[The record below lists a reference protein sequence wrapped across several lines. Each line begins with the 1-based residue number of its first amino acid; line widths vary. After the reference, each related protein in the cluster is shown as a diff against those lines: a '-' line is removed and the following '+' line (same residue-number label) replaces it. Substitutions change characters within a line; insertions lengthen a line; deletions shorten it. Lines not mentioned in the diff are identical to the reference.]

1 MKCFFQFLHYVWY
14 RKKVN
19 HKNLQNES
27 EFRRFLLGEMEE
39 NERAEFEGQFIL
51 DEKLFEN
58 LCVAEDE
65 LIEAYVLGSL
75 AVTEKNKFE
84 ANFLTTEK
92 RRQRVEFTK
101 QMLTQLKGK
110 EAAVA
115 EVKKIAS
122 EAENPSFFESVL
134 AFFKQPG
141 FALGTA
147 FVILLL
153 IFSGWFL
160 LKNPN
165 QPIDIAKNTPTP
177 TPQISVSPTPQV
189 SENNNVGNV
198 NSPVNVN
205 NKNAESN
212 NQRPKIESNV
222 NKRAE
227 NTNQEKPIQQ
237 SSVVTLALFAGGV
250 RGEGKTNELNLSK
263 DLGGTNLQLNLESQ
277 DYKTYRA
284 EIVDQNGSVI
294 YRSGKLTAKSSKINT
309 FVPAK
314 NLKRGDYIVK
324 VYGKNAQN
332 QDESV
337 ADFQFRVN
345 QK

>member
-1 MKCFFQFLHYVWY
+1 M
-14 RKKVN
+14 N
-19 HKNLQNES
+19 NKNLQNES

-39 NERAEFEGQFIL
+39 NEREEFEGQFIL
-51 DEKLFEN
+51 DEELFEN
-58 LCVAEDE
+58 LRITEDE
-65 LIEAYVLGSL
+65 LIEEYVRGSL
-75 AVTEKNKFE
+75 SVTEKNKFE

-92 RRQRVEFTK
+92 RRQLVEFTR
-101 QMLTQLKGK
+101 QMLAQLKGK
-110 EAAVA
+110 EVAVA
-115 EVKKIAS
+115 EVKKTALV
-122 EAENPSFFESVL
+122 AENPSFFEAVL
-134 AFFKQPG
+134 AFFKQPS

-147 FVILLL
+147 FAVLLL
-153 IFSGWFL
+153 ILGSWFL
-160 LKNPN
+160 LRNPN
-165 QPIDIAKNTPTP
+165 QPIDVAKDKTPSP
-177 TPQISVSPTPQV
+177 VPSISVSPIPQV

-198 NSPVNVN
+198 NSLVNSN

-212 NQRPKIESNV
+212 NQRPKVDSNL
-222 NKRAE
+222 NKNSE
-227 NTNQEKPIQQ
+227 NTNKEKPIQ
-237 SSVVTLALFAGGV
+237 SPSNPVVVTLALFAGGV

-263 DLGGTNLQLNLESQ
+263 DSSGANLQLNLESQ

-284 EIVDQNGSVI
+284 EIIDQNGNVI

-309 FVPAK
+309 FVSAK